1 MVRRKAVA
9 PVTAAGDGSAPVLGP
24 ALGCLWGEEEK
35 LGFPLPWGGTSLGR
49 SALLKVFCSESPG
62 KINPFVNRTLP
73 GSLPGPARQDPDSEI
88 PADAPAPRN
97 QQAVQALAHSRRQA
111 GSLGRGPV
119 RTSHSLCVLPSS
131 RGAPPVQHS
140 HCASGAQR
148 PRPAPPRPGHLGSS
162 LRAPSQPLAQG
173 FPRPRGKEEAPPP
186 RIGVARP
193 APAPGPPGARIP
205 VQPSRRPP
213 SVRAQSCPQPRS
225 IPVSPRRRPPDCSR
239 GCRHRRPA
247 AAAAARE
254 GASPRAEGGGG
265 APLPSARP
273 LPYAPLPPRTAPAP
287 RSPPAPP
294 GQPEGATRARPRVT
308 RATGRVTTR
317 ATSLPLPTRASW
329 GCPLPKPR
337 APPANGHRG
346 SWPRQGA
353 GGNGEGSTGRP
364 DL

>member
-1 MVRRKAVA
+1 MA
-9 PVTAAGDGSAPVLGP
+9 PIAAAGEGYAPVLGP

-49 SALLKVFCSESPG
+49 SALLQVFCSESPG

-73 GSLPGPARQDPDSEI
+73 SSLPGPARQDPDSEI

-97 QQAVQALAHSRRQA
+97 QQAVQTLAHSDRQT
-111 GSLGRGPV
+111 GTLGRGPIL
-119 RTSHSLCVLPSS
+119 TFHSLCVLPSS
-131 RGAPPVQHS
+131 PGAPPVQYS

-148 PRPAPPRPGHLGSS
+148 PRPSLGRLGSS
-162 LRAPSQPLAQG
+162 LRAPSQPLSQG

-186 RIGVARP
+186 PIGVARP
-193 APAPGPPGARIP
+193 APPPSPPGARIP

-213 SVRAQSCPQPRS
+213 SVRAQSYPQPLS
-225 IPVSPRRRPPDCSR
+225 IPVSPRRRPPDCPR
-239 GCRHRRPA
+239 GCCSRRPV

-254 GASPRAEGGGG
+254 GASQRAQEGGGG
-265 APLPSARP
+265 SPLPSARP
-273 LPYAPLPPRTAPAP
+273 LLSLLSGPLPYALLPPRTAPAP

-353 GGNGEGSTGRP
+353 GGNGEGSTRRP